1 MFLTRLPGMIDV
13 HVHFRDPGATHKEDF
28 FTGTSA
34 ALAGGVTMICD
45 MPNNPVP
52 TVSLSALKEKETIAK
67 SKTVCDYSFVFGAS
81 QFDNTQEFKKV
92 IPKVAAL
99 KVYMDQTTGTLLI
112 ENLKLLE
119 KIFAKWES
127 DKPIM
132 VHAEGKTLV
141 KALKILKKFPKRH
154 VHFCHVSLESEVR
167 LIAKAKDQ
175 GYKVTAESTPHHL
188 FLTENDQKELGPYG
202 IMKPPLRSQKDV
214 NSLWQGIKE
223 GVIDIVATDHAPHT
237 KEEKE
242 AGKPVFGVPGLETA
256 LPLLLNSVYEKRLNL
271 DEVVKLYHDNP
282 RKIFSLPKQP
292 NTFIEVDLDNKWKI
306 QNKNL
311 QTKCGWSPFAG
322 WKVYGKVASV
332 VIRGKTVYKDGKIFS
347 EPGNGRNVK
356 TSKH

>member
-1 MFLTRLPGMIDV
+1 MSLLRLPGMIDV
-13 HVHFRDPGATHKEDF
+13 HVHFRDPGATYKEDF

-34 ALAGGVTMICD
+34 ALAGGVTMILD
-45 MPNNPVP
+45 MPNNPLP
-52 TVSLSALKEKETIAK
+52 TISNSALQQKEKIAK
-67 SKTVCDYSFVFGAS
+67 AKAVCDYGFVFGAS

-132 VHAEGKTLV
+132 VHAEAGTLA
-141 KALKILKKFPKRH
+141 KAITLAYLYKRH
-154 VHFCHVSLESEVR
+154 LHCCHVSLQEEVE
-167 LIAKAKDQ
+167 LIKRAKEQ
-175 GYKVTAESTPHHL
+175 GIKVTAEVTPHHL
-188 FLTENDQKELGPYG
+188 FLTDKDQKKLGPFG
-202 IMKPPLRSQKDV
+202 IMKPPLRSKGDV
-214 NSLWQGIKE
+214 DALWRGIKK